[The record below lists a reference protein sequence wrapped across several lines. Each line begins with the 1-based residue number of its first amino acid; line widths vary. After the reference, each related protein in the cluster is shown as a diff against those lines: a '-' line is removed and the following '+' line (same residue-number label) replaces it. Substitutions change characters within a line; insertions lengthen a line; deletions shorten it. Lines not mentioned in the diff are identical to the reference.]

1 MRAAF
6 VAGTMNRKA
15 FVGMTVEQYVGAF
28 KKAAAQFDK
37 PFDVSMSTA
46 YWHRFLL
53 NPPPPVSPPLVSP
66 PLVSSSSSS
75 SSSSSAGG
83 GGAGGGAAATATAT
97 SVEGPTTATAT
108 HHRRLGCGRLIRAQ
122 SVLMMYNSKFYQ

>member
-53 NPPPPVSPPLVSP
+53 NPPPPVSPPLVS
-66 PLVSSSSSS
+66 SSSSSSLSS

-97 SVEGPTTATAT
+97 
-108 HHRRLGCGRLIRAQ
+108 HRGGSNNGYCY
-122 SVLMMYNSKFYQ
+122 SS